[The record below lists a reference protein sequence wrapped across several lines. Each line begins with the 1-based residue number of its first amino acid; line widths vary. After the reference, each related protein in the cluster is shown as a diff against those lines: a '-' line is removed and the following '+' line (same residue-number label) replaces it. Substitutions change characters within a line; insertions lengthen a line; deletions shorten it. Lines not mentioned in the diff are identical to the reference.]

1 MSYASRITH
10 HYIMRVLLVEDQK
23 KLASFIRQALV
34 EAGFIVDVVHDGEHA
49 LELASTR
56 PYDGL
61 VLDIMLPGRDGLS
74 LLRLLRSRLIATP
87 ALFLSARGEVSE
99 RIEGLEL
106 GADDYVAKPFD
117 MSELVARVKALV
129 RRSGSEP
136 ASVLRVGDQTIDL
149 MLRQVS
155 RGQRQIVIT
164 PREFA
169 LLEFLARTPG
179 RVVTRTQIIEKVWE
193 YHSDPETN
201 VIDVYTGHLRRKLN
215 EGGEIN
221 LLHAVRGVGYKLQVP

>member
-1 MSYASRITH
+1 
-10 HYIMRVLLVEDQK
+10 MRVLLAEDQV
-23 KLASFIRQALV
+23 KLASFVRQALV
-34 EAGFIVDVVHDGEHA
+34 EAGFTVDVVHDGDEA
-49 LELASTR
+49 LELATSR

-74 LLRLLRSRLIATP
+74 LLRLLRARHITTP
-87 ALFLSARGEVSE
+87 ALFLTARGEVSE

-129 RRSGSEP
+129 RRSGSEL
-136 ASVLRVGDQTIDL
+136 ASVLRVADLTIDL
-149 MLRQVS
+149 MRRQVT
-155 RGQRQIVIT
+155 RGKRAITLT

-179 RVVTRTQIIEKVWE
+179 RVVSRTQIIEKVWE
-193 YHSDPETN
+193 YHFDPDTN
-201 VIDVYTGHLRRKLN
+201 VVDVYTGRLRKKLN
-215 EGGEIN
+215 EEGETN
-221 LLHAVRGVGYKLQVP
+221 LLHAVRGVGYKLEVPT

>member
-1 MSYASRITH
+1 MKI
-10 HYIMRVLLVEDQK
+10 LLAEDQV
-23 KLASFIRQALV
+23 KLANFVRQALV
-34 EAGFIVDVVHDGEHA
+34 EAGFTVDMVHNGDEA
-49 LELASTR
+49 FELATSR

-74 LLRLLRSRLIATP
+74 LLRLLRERHITTP
-87 ALFLSARGEVSE
+87 AFFLTARGEVSE

-129 RRSGSEP
+129 RRSGTEV
-136 ASVLRVGDQTIDL
+136 ASILHVADLTIDL
-149 MLRQVS
+149 MRRHVT
-155 RGQRQIVIT
+155 RGTRTITLT

-179 RVVTRTQIIEKVWE
+179 RVVSRTQIIEKVWE
-193 YHSDPETN
+193 YHFDPDTN
-201 VIDVYTGHLRRKLN
+201 VVDVYTGRLRKKLN
-215 EGGEIN
+215 EEGEVN
-221 LLHAVRGVGYKLQVP
+221 LLHAVRGVGYKLEVPS

>member
-1 MSYASRITH
+1 
-10 HYIMRVLLVEDQK
+10 MRVLLAEDQK
-23 KLASFIRQALV
+23 KLASFVRQALV
-34 EAGFIVDVVHDGEHA
+34 EAGFTVDVVHDGSEA
-49 LELASTR
+49 LALASTR

-74 LLRLLRSRLIATP
+74 VLRLLRERRIATP
-87 ALFLSARGEVSE
+87 ALFLTARGEVSE

-117 MSELVARVKALV
+117 MAELVARVKALV
-129 RRSGSEP
+129 RRGASEP
-136 ASVLRVGDQTIDL
+136 ASLLRVGDLTLDL
-149 MLRQVS
+149 MRRHVA
-155 RGQRQIVIT
+155 RGPRSIGLT

-193 YHSDPETN
+193 YHFDPETN
-201 VIDVYTGHLRRKLN
+201 VVDVYVGRVRRKLN
-215 EGGEIN
+215 EGGEPN
-221 LLHAVRGVGYKLQVP
+221 LLHPVRGIGYKLEALA